1 MEGGGDVCTFLAPTL
16 RSLSRGFCIFVTY
29 LGTPALS
36 LPFSPFSVRAPPR
49 SCLCPPSVRPAPR
62 VPARSDRAT
71 PWPPLC
77 MESSAKMESGGA
89 GPQPQQ
95 PFLPPAACF
104 FATAA
109 AQSAQ
114 QPPPPPPPP
123 PLLSRFHRVRICA
136 TP

>member
-16 RSLSRGFCIFVTY
+16 RSLYRGFCIFVTY

-71 PWPPLC
+71 PGPPLC

-95 PFLPPAACF
+95 PFLPPAACQRQDSERGEQERGDAF
-104 FATAA
+104 
-109 AQSAQ
+109 SHVIL
-114 QPPPPPPPP
+114 PPQGPE
-123 PLLSRFHRVRICA
+123 S
-136 TP
+136 